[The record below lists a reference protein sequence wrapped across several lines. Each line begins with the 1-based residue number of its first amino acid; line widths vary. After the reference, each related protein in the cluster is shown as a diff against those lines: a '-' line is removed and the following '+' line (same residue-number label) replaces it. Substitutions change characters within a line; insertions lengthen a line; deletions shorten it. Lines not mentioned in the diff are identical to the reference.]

1 MALYEGTAQCSG
13 AVFVKSLMADS
24 QLMTTP
30 DRRHYKLKTYRYVT
44 LLRGTF
50 VLETDVTAVLINTR

>member
-1 MALYEGTAQCSG
+1 
-13 AVFVKSLMADS
+13 MADS

-30 DRRHYKLKTYRYVT
+30 DRRHYKITAYRYVT

-50 VLETDVTAVLINTR
+50 VLETDVTAVLINVR